1 MYTRMHDA
9 HVYMYNYIRIYLYR
23 QVSRRGHI
31 YIYIHIARER
41 ERERLLT
48 AAAGSRTSCG
58 GTMESERPKGPQGE
72 GRCRRASRTGQGG
85 NGNKQKAREQGAV
98 KMCRTFITHD
108 IHASSSSCIDTV
120 RVPSAWEQLAWVA
133 KTGARIISVGL
144 G

>member
-1 MYTRMHDA
+1 
-9 HVYMYNYIRIYLYR
+9 
-23 QVSRRGHI
+23 
-31 YIYIHIARER
+31 
-41 ERERLLT
+41 
-48 AAAGSRTSCG
+48 
-58 GTMESERPKGPQGE
+58 MESERPKGPQGE

-133 KTGARIISVGL
+133 KTGARIISVGEHNMMVENIL
-144 G
+144 LATLAKSNGLRPIVEHAQRVGAAGETSATSQRRT